1 MPTRETQSLQRDHH
15 LIREKNPRY
24 LKRFREQECLGG
36 WASLGRLHME
46 LKPGHGRM
54 RQHWSEDEAGA
65 LGEQPSNLS
74 LAVCVGG
81 TGRVDLG

>member
-24 LKRFREQECLGG
+24 LKRFREEEYLGG

-54 RQHWSEDEAGA
+54 RQHWSEDEDGA